1 MTADP
6 HLIAILQAIT
16 ATGAWV
22 AGLIFFRFWRET
34 GDRLLALFAFAFWLL
49 SASWLLLAVLD
60 PTDEARP
67 YVYAVRLLGFLLI
80 IAAVV
85 DKNRHRRQR
94 P

>member
-1 MTADP
+1 MRSSTQ
-6 HLIAILQAIT
+6 LIAIAQSVT

-34 GDRLLALFAFAFWLL
+34 GDRLLMLFALAFWLL
-49 SASWLLLAVLD
+49 SASWLILAIFN

-67 YVYAVRLLGFLLI
+67 YVYAVRLVAFLLI

-85 DKNRHRRQR
+85 DKNRHRS
-94 P
+94 

>member
-1 MTADP
+1 MRSGTQ
-6 HLIAILQAIT
+6 LIAIAQSVT

-34 GDRLLALFAFAFWLL
+34 GDRLLMLFALAFWLL
-49 SASWLLLAVLD
+49 SASWLTLAVFN

-67 YVYAVRLLGFLLI
+67 YVYAVRLVAFLLI

-85 DKNRHRRQR
+85 DKNRHR